1 MKSQPSSYAV
11 VEREWRDGDRV
22 EIELPMRTTV
32 ERLPDGSDWVA
43 LLRGPIVLVAPAGTN
58 DLVGLRADDTRM
70 GHVAHGP
77 VVSLDQVPVL
87 LASAGDLPQH
97 VQPDPAAGPL
107 RFRLTDVVAPPA
119 KDGVPLLPFFRL
131 HDQRYQM
138 YWQLTTKDD
147 LDQRRERLAASER
160 ARAAREVATLD
171 WIAVGEQQPEV
182 EHDFVGGKTG
192 TGRHDGRS
200 WRRGDWFQ
208 YTLDPRGEKAVD
220 LAVTYWGGERD
231 RAVEIFANGK
241 PLATQVLNRNK
252 VGEFFEQRYPLP
264 ADVLAATTN
273 GRVTIKFAAKQG
285 TSVGAIYEVRLMRP
299 AGPAVQ
305 PGNP

>member
-1 MKSQPSSYAV
+1 
-11 VEREWRDGDRV
+11 
-22 EIELPMRTTV
+22 V

-43 LLRGPIVLVAPAGTN
+43 LLRGPIVLVAPSGTN
-58 DLVGLRADDTRM
+58 DLEGLRADDTRM

-87 LASAGDLPQH
+87 VTSAGDLPQH

-107 RFRLTDVVAPPA
+107 RFRLMDVVAPPA

-160 ARAAREVATLD
+160 ARAAREAATLD

-182 EHDFVGGKTG
+182 EHDFVDGKTG
-192 TGRHDGRS
+192 TGLHDGRR

-220 LAVTYWGGERD
+220 LAITYWGGERD

-241 PLATQVLNRNK
+241 LLATQVLNRNK
-252 VGEFFEQRYPLP
+252 VGAFFEQRYPLS
-264 ADVLAATTN
+264 ADVFAAATN

-285 TSVGAIYEVRLMRP
+285 TNVGAVYEVRLMRP
-299 AGPAVQ
+299 ESVQ
-305 PGNP
+305 PRMHTDGHGF